1 MQLKSFP
8 HSKLICLMVLLMC
21 SISSWGQRKDDST
34 ADPYSEARKIVEDLG
49 KIVAPNGVQESYE
62 TSIGGLKQWVYV
74 RGQDRSN
81 PIILFVHGG
90 PASPMAPVSW
100 TFQRPLEECFTVV
113 HYDQRAAGKTY
124 AANDTTKLGATLA
137 IAQYV
142 NDAIDVAEFIKKKY
156 GKDKVVL
163 IGHSWGT
170 IVGMKA
176 ALKRPDLFYAYVGI
190 GQVINT
196 RDNEEVS
203 FRYALEQATAHKN
216 EAALKEL
223 RSIAP
228 YPGNQP
234 ITRERIIIAR
244 KWPQYYGGLSAYR
257 DESSYYFQAPLLS
270 PLYTRQD
277 VAAVDQG
284 SLFTLGRVLPEFL
297 AVDFKPVTSFPI
309 PVFMFMGRHDYT
321 TPSEPTAAWLS
332 KLKAPLKKGVWFEHS
347 AHLIPMEEP
356 GKLLV
361 TLLNEI
367 RPLATKQTSGGV
379 KSKH

>member
-8 HSKLICLMVLLMC
+8 HSKLLCIMVLLMG
-21 SISSWGQRKDDST
+21 SISCWGQQKDDST
-34 ADPYSEARKIVEDLG
+34 ADPYAGARKIVEDLG
-49 KIVAPNGVQESYE
+49 RIVTPNGVQESYE
-62 TSIGGLKQWVYV
+62 ASIGALRQWVFV

-100 TFQRPLEECFTVV
+100 TFQRPLEEYFTVV

-142 NDAIDVAEFIKKKY
+142 NDAIEVAEFIKKKY
-156 GKDKVVL
+156 GKEKVVL
-163 IGHSWGT
+163 MGHSWGT

-203 FRYALEQATAHKN
+203 FRYAVEQATAQKN
-216 EAALKEL
+216 DAALKEL

-257 DESSYYFQAPLLS
+257 DKSSYYFQAPLLS
-270 PLYTRQD
+270 PLYTSQD
-277 VAAVDQG
+277 VAAIDQG

-297 AVDFKPVTSFPI
+297 AVDFKPVTSFSI
-309 PVFMFMGRHDYT
+309 PVFMLMGRHDYT

-332 KLKAPLKKGVWFEHS
+332 KLKAPLKKGIWFENS
-347 AHLIPMEEP
+347 AHLIPLEEP

-361 TLLNEI
+361 TLLNEV
-367 RPLATKQTSGGV
+367 RPLATKQASGEA
-379 KSKH
+379 KSKN